1 MHVPQLYAPV
11 WQSPED
17 AAVSAQFLDR
27 AVSEVCTDAKLVSA
41 QGMAAG
47 QFRAYTVPGLFG
59 KDVME

>member
-1 MHVPQLYAPV
+1 MLQLYSPV

-27 AVSEVCTDAKLVSA
+27 AVSEACPDAQLVSA
-41 QGMAAG
+41 QGVAAG

-59 KDVME
+59 KDVLE